1 MSGGVAV
8 HRSDD
13 GQRIGMMGQMGI
25 DAADGQSA
33 FSMLLEGKETFG
45 QMPDGSAVGPHR

>member
-13 GQRIGMMGQMGI
+13 GQRVGMTSQMGI